1 MLRCARVGCLWLL
14 RSRNR
19 DYVVV
24 DEFFNWDELFVL
36 ARGLTTTM
44 RILRDSISSE
54 RTTLSI
60 PELRRQIENN

>member
-1 MLRCARVGCLWLL
+1 MLRCARVGCFWLL

-19 DYVVV
+19 GYVFV
-24 DEFFNWDELFVL
+24 DEIFKLDELLVL

-60 PELRRQIENN
+60 PELRGQIENN